1 MYNHCVNLVIQRKT
15 IKFKM
20 SLLSIEFKKLF
31 NNELIDYTLLVP
43 ILIWS
48 SGYEKNIEL
57 CQTINKRVFSVKPII
72 LSRQLVLNNT
82 LHHFIQ
88 YPTSF
93 MVDKNLLFFYDN
105 ISKYFGWTKKEL
117 FKNSRV
123 IDIKQMKP
131 IIAHAFAYNNK
142 ERKAIGLEAIKN
154 ARNKNLQTHT
164 V

>member
-1 MYNHCVNLVIQRKT
+1 MT
-15 IKFKM
+15 
-20 SLLSIEFKKLF
+20 LSDEFKKVMRNKVF
-31 NNELIDYTLLVP
+31 SEDVFIP
-43 ILIWS
+43 ILIWL
-48 SGYEKNIEL
+48 SGYRDNIEM
-57 CQTINKRVFSVKPII
+57 CQNINKRLFYKINRNIFIVEVS
-72 LSRQLVLNNT
+72 LSNT

-105 ISKYFGWTKKEL
+105 ISKYFGWTKREPW
-117 FKNSRV
+117 KNLKV
-123 IDIKQMKP
+123 IDMKQMNP

-142 ERKAIGLEAIKN
+142 ERKAIGLEVIKN